1 MSKGGLRA
9 PPPGGPCTA
18 APLSPRAACVGVFQA
33 VLMGQ
38 ESKDSLR
45 DVLVMLRNTSNP
57 QVEYITRII
66 QRHMATVGG
75 L

>member
-1 MSKGGLRA
+1 M
-9 PPPGGPCTA
+9 
-18 APLSPRAACVGVFQA
+18 GVFQA
-33 VLMGQ
+33 VLLGQ
-38 ESKDSLR
+38 ETKDSLR

-66 QRHMATVGG
+66 QRHMATIGG

>member
-1 MSKGGLRA
+1 MAVPKSLGA
-9 PPPGGPCTA
+9 CADTA
-18 APLSPRAACVGVFQA
+18 LLPLYTDHPHAPLA
-33 VLMGQ
+33 VPLLTNRMHAY
-38 ESKDSLR
+38 
-45 DVLVMLRNTSNP
+45 LVPFL